1 MTTTL
6 HPRLAERA
14 NLDALREAWRRT
26 RWIRV
31 EDALAPG
38 LAEAIADAALEHR
51 FEVFARHERDVRAF
65 FFRQIHAYPQAGE
78 APSFGPIERV
88 RDLLVRD
95 VPALATAITGQ
106 RLDAIDN
113 AGVAIDCYTRGSY
126 LDAHTDQGPGR
137 LVAFVVGLT
146 RDRWSAEDGGWL
158 ERLAPDERTVI
169 DRVPPG
175 FGTIDLF
182 TIHPLLRPHRV
193 ALLRTHVTRLSI
205 NGWLTGE
212 LVGPEEG

>member
-1 MTTTL
+1 M
-6 HPRLAERA
+6 RI
-14 NLDALREAWRRT
+14 D
-26 RWIRV
+26 
-31 EDALAPG
+31 DALAPG
-38 LAEAIADAALEHR
+38 LALAIADAAMEHR
-51 FEVFARHERDVRAF
+51 FDVFDRHAADVRGF
-65 FFRQIHAYPQAGE
+65 FFRQVQAYPTEGAT
-78 APSFGPIERV
+78 STFGPIARV

-95 VPALATAITGQ
+95 LPALATAITGQ
-106 RLDAIDN
+106 RLVAIDN
-113 AGVAIDCYTRGSY
+113 DGIAIDCYTRGSY

-146 RDRWSAEDGGWL
+146 RERWPAEDGGWL

-169 DRVPPG
+169 ERVAPG

-193 ALLRTHVTRLSI
+193 SLLRTHVTRLSI

-212 LVGPEEG
+212 LVGPEED